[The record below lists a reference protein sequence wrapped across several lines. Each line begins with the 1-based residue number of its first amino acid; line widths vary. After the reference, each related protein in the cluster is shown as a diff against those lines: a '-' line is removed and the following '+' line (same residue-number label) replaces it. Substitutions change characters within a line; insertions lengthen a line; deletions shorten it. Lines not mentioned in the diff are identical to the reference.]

1 MLNQKIYLLI
11 KVNVVRSL
19 LNEFNEYWEKE
30 SLPNWIQHGAKHVG
44 SFANLVGGPTNEIIR
59 LFEFEDISHW
69 EKYMEWRGGS
79 KEGQESLKGLIR
91 FIISL
96 EERLLTSIY

>member
-1 MLNQKIYLLI
+1 MSQTKVYLLI
-11 KVNVVRSL
+11 RVNVVRSL
-19 LNEFNEYWEKE
+19 LNEFNEYWKKE
-30 SLPNWIQHGAKHVG
+30 SLPNWESHGATHIG
-44 SFANLVGGPTNEIIR
+44 SYMNLVGGPTNEIIR

-69 EKYMEWRGGS
+69 EKYMEWRRSS
-79 KEGQESLKGLIR
+79 KEGQKSLKGLIR

>member
-1 MLNQKIYLLI
+1 MLKQKIYLLI

-30 SLPNWIQHGAKHVG
+30 SLPNWIKQGAKHIG
-44 SFANLVGGPTNEIIR
+44 SFVNLVGGPTNEIIR

-69 EKYMEWRGGS
+69 EKYMEWRRSS

-91 FIISL
+91 FIINL

>member
-1 MLNQKIYLLI
+1 MSQTKVYLLI
-11 KVNVVRSL
+11 RVNVVRSL
-19 LNEFNEYWEKE
+19 LNEFNEYWKKE
-30 SLPNWIQHGAKHVG
+30 SLPNWVNHGAAHIG
-44 SFANLVGGPTNEIIR
+44 SFVNLVGGPTNEIIR

-69 EKYMEWRGGS
+69 EKYMEWRRNS
-79 KEGQESLKGLIR
+79 KEGQESLKGLHQ